1 MSKEKNKQSE
11 RGGAGAKL
19 LFTLT
24 ILILAGH
31 AGINY
36 VPVAYDAESF
46 KQDMQTAVV
55 QGLATPS
62 KAGKPTDFVKA
73 KIERAIIVNDIPAD
87 AYVEVKQNGKEL
99 QARVVYTQSIN
110 VLPFGLYKYNY
121 EFDHTATPTG
131 FLLRDGQ

>member
-1 MSKEKNKQSE
+1 MSKEKNKRGE

-19 LFTLT
+19 LVTLT

-36 VPVAYDAESF
+36 VPVAYSAESF

-62 KAGKPTDFVKA
+62 RAGKPTQFVKE
-73 KIERAIIVNDIPAD
+73 KIERALRVNDIPED
-87 AYVEVKQNGKEL
+87 ALIEVKQNGKVLE
-99 QARVVYTQSIN
+99 AHVSYTQTIN
-110 VLPFGLYKYNY
+110 ILPFGIYKYNY
-121 EFDHTATPTG
+121 IFDHTATPTG
-131 FLLRDGQ
+131 FLLRDEK